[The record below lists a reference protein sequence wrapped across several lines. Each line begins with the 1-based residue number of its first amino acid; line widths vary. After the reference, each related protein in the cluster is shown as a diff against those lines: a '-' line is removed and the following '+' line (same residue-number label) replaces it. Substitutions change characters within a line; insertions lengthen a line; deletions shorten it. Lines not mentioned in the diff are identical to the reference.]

1 MKNRVREIRRKL
13 SLSQSEF
20 AKSIAMG
27 QTGVSMVENGTR
39 ELTDR
44 QIITICAVYGVD
56 EHWLR
61 TGKGEPFP
69 LPPQEDIDFQDALMR
84 LCADDVDPWK
94 KKLAIAA
101 VEAVF
106 KLPEELLPFVR
117 DSLRKYND
125 ALEEDSNEKDE
136 G

>member
-1 MKNRVREIRRKL
+1 MNRIKKIRVDL
-13 SLSQSEF
+13 NLSQTDF
-20 AKSIAMG
+20 ARQI
-27 QTGVSMVENGTR
+27 GVSQQTLSSLENDTR
-39 ELTDR
+39 PVSER
-44 QIITICAVYGVD
+44 NIISICSVFGVD

-61 TGKGEPFP
+61 TGEGEPFP
-69 LPPQEDIDFQDALMR
+69 LPPQEDLDFQDALMR

-101 VEAVF
+101 VEAIF
-106 KLPEELLPFVR
+106 KLPEEFLPFVR

>member
-44 QIITICAVYGVD
+44 QIITICAVFGVD

-61 TGKGEPFP
+61 TGEGEPFP
-69 LPPQEDIDFQDALMR
+69 LPP
-84 LCADDVDPWK
+84 
-94 KKLAIAA
+94 
-101 VEAVF
+101 
-106 KLPEELLPFVR
+106 
-117 DSLRKYND
+117 
-125 ALEEDSNEKDE
+125 EEDEQLLQLLAKLTDENTDPRKKRLIATFCQLTMDYSEDDLDELSRIFESLHSALAYKKDE